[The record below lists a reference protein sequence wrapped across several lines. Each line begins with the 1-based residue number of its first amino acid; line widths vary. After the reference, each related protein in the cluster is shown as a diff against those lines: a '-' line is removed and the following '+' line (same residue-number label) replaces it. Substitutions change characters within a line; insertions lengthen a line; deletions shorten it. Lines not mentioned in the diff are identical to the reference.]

1 MPTQGES
8 GQERR
13 EYLRLDTVFPVQFRL
28 ESHDGKTFFTNWLQ
42 GFTCDIGRGGICLS
56 VNNFSPEQAGL
67 LKGEKARIALEIE
80 MPFAKRPVRARG
92 AVAWVREVTGEP
104 NKYRIGLKYEQIDI
118 EQNRQIMRYAWTK
131 KLFIPVALGAIILLG
146 ISLALGL
153 YFNMKL
159 EEGNR
164 ALVENLVR
172 VSRDAGIARERLSQ
186 ISVEREGL
194 SLKIKTL
201 AERIRMTQEEK
212 SALSEKERLEGR
224 ETEKLRKSKET
235 KKIAELDTLV
245 TRLNNEKTE
254 LLGKLESLKSRE
266 KTISEE
272 AIALTKEKTTLEK
285 VNFQKLYDW
294 LKVHQ
299 NPRTGLVMSFEGDGD
314 VSGWAFTYDQ
324 SLVAQAFTYFGD
336 LDRAKKILDYYAD
349 HATRQRGLFLNAYY
363 VTDGTSAE
371 YTAHIGPNIWLGIAL
386 MQYMNKARTNEY
398 LGLAE
403 DLAQNIIALQDKDG
417 GLRGGYDVEWY
428 STEHNLD
435 AYAYFNM
442 LYQVTRKEAY
452 ARARD
457 RILDWLKQHTYDKTG
472 LPVKRGK
479 GDSTIATDTYAWSI
493 AALGAAKLKEIGMD
507 PDNIIEFAEQN
518 CAVSVVYDRP
528 GMGPVRIKGFDFAA
542 QRNLARGGVVSSEW
556 TAQMVMSFKLMSD
569 YHAARGEKEKSLL
582 YSRKADEYLSGL
594 EHMIISSPSPSGQG
608 GNCLP
613 YATEEYIDTGHGWM
627 TPKGKSTGS
636 LAGTTYTIFAFF
648 GYNPLELKD

>member
-1 MPTQGES
+1 MQEKA

-42 GFTCDIGRGGICLS
+42 GFTCDVGKGGICLS
-56 VNNFSPEQAGL
+56 VNNFSPEQAGM
-67 LKGEKARIALEIE
+67 LKGAKARIALEIE

-92 AVAWVREVTGEP
+92 AVAWVHEVTGES

-118 EQNRQIMRYAWTK
+118 NQSRQIMRYAWAR
-131 KLFIPVALGAIILLG
+131 KLFVPVAIGAIMLLG

-159 EEGNR
+159 DEGNR
-164 ALVENLVR
+164 ALVENLVH
-172 VSRDAGIARERLSQ
+172 VSRDLDISREKLTQ
-186 ISVEREGL
+186 INVEKEGL
-194 SLKIKTL
+194 SLKINTL
-201 AERIRMTQEEK
+201 GERIRLTQEEK
-212 SALSEKERLEGR
+212 AALSEKERLENK
-224 ETEKLRKSKET
+224 ETEKMRKSKES

-245 TRLNNEKTE
+245 TQLNNEKME
-254 LLGKLESLKSRE
+254 LSGKLESLKSRE

-272 AIALTKEKTTLEK
+272 ATALTKEKTTLEK
-285 VNFQKLYDW
+285 ANFQKLYDW

-299 NPRTGLVMSFEGDGD
+299 NPRTGLVMSFEGDGN

-324 SLVAQAFTYFGD
+324 SLVAQAYTYFGD
-336 LDRAKKILDYYAD
+336 LERAKIILDFYAGR
-349 HATRQRGLFLNAYY
+349 ATRQRRFFLNAYY
-363 VTDGTSAE
+363 VTDGEPAE
-371 YTAHIGPNIWLGIAL
+371 YTSHIGPNIWIGIAL
-386 MQYMNKARTNEY
+386 MQYMNKAGSNEY
-398 LGLAE
+398 LSLAE
-403 DLAQNIIALQDKDG
+403 DIAQNIIALQDKDG

-442 LYQVTRKEAY
+442 LYQVTGKEVY
-452 ARARD
+452 AKARD
-457 RILDWLKQHTYDKTG
+457 RILGWLTQHTYDKTG
-472 LPVKRGK
+472 LPIKRGK

-507 PDNIIEFAEQN
+507 PDKIIEFAEQN
-518 CAVSVVYDRP
+518 CAINVVYDRP
-528 GMGPVRIKGFDFAA
+528 GMKPVNIKGFDFAA

-569 YHAARGEKEKSLL
+569 YHAGRGEKEKSEMYL
-582 YSRKADEYLSGL
+582 RKADEYLSGL

-613 YATEEYIDTGHGWM
+613 YATEEYVDTGHGWM